1 MQFSQAFSSPQ
12 PTPPFDAYDGTNL
25 LLTASFGNI
34 IPNSL
39 LDKFDAAHRL
49 NVHPSLLPKYRGAAP
64 LQWAILN
71 GDESLGISVQRLV
84 EKGKGID
91 AGEVIGTT
99 DGIVSYQAL
108 SW

>member
-25 LLTASFGNI
+25 LLTASFGHI